1 MNGGAAGLSKE
12 NKKILFSLKDW
23 SKVGPIKVGTT
34 SLVPVH
40 EYNPI
45 AEESSSQDKSP
56 MGDKNSNSTPKSENM
71 FHFQQAVA
79 YKMKHKDKMTR
90 TILRD

>member
-1 MNGGAAGLSKE
+1 
-12 NKKILFSLKDW
+12 
-23 SKVGPIKVGTT
+23 
-34 SLVPVH
+34 VPVH

-45 AEESSSQDKSP
+45 AEESSNEDKTP
-56 MGDKNSNSTPKSENM
+56 IVDKNSTPKSENT

-79 YKMKHKDKMTR
+79 YKMKHKDKMTK

>member
-1 MNGGAAGLSKE
+1 M
-12 NKKILFSLKDW
+12 
-23 SKVGPIKVGTT
+23 
-34 SLVPVH
+34 PVH

-45 AEESSSQDKSP
+45 AEESSNEDNTPIVDK
-56 MGDKNSNSTPKSENM
+56 NSTPKSENT

>member
-1 MNGGAAGLSKE
+1 M
-12 NKKILFSLKDW
+12 
-23 SKVGPIKVGTT
+23 
-34 SLVPVH
+34 PVH

-45 AEESSSQDKSP
+45 AEESSNEDKTP
-56 MGDKNSNSTPKSENM
+56 IVDKNSTPKSENT
-71 FHFQQAVA
+71 FYFQQAVA